1 MYLMYWFTPSIEDI
15 SASTYTEMLKDLAE
29 IDLTKII
36 ETDDETDLAGE
47 LACAG
52 GSCEIK

>member
-1 MYLMYWFTPSIEDI
+1 
-15 SASTYTEMLKDLAE
+15 MLKTLEE
-29 IDLTKII
+29 IDLTNII